1 MKKNV
6 LLGVSYLLFIFGFL
20 FILSSCSAD
29 GIGNDFNLKELDS
42 SYFENHSQPATEDG
56 RTTYNTRLIIID
68 IASRRSNCV
77 DGLGVCRIC
86 LICGPVKDNP
96 REIVARIFEEEGGD
110 FVLLELNKEILDN
123 EYDTTLVIEEN
134 VYDETTGS
142 YLLLGKYE
150 LDKEMGDFG
159 GYKIPIKIKK

>member
-20 FILSSCSAD
+20 FFLSSCSAD
-29 GIGNDFNLKELDS
+29 GVGNDLNLKELDS
-42 SYFENHSQPATEDG
+42 SYFESHSQPATEDG
-56 RTTYNTRLIIID
+56 KTTYNTRLIIID
-68 IASRRSNCV
+68 IAKPRNDCK

-96 REIVARIFEEEGGD
+96 REIVARMIEEEEGD

-134 VYDETTGS
+134 VYDESTGS
-142 YLLLGKYE
+142 YLLIGKYE
-150 LDKEMGDFG
+150 LDKEMGAFG
-159 GYKIPIKIKK
+159 GYKIPIKINK